1 MLYKNGSYI
10 KVGLVIVLH
19 ALLAVVDHVLRVED
33 DVLLLELLLVE
44 EVELLVLGWVVV
56 QPEEAVLHLQR
67 YIVVLFDCHWRLLL
81 HLAKHGRL
89 RCLLFIP
96 HEHMAHLFLFFSSI
110 LHRLQVPRE
119 SRRTARALHV
129 IEGDSLDLVRRDVV
143 QLLDLHLQ
151 VHRQIVFLLAL
162 PEGIGN
168 QQLLLLRDSSLRHSS
183 WVFGETGRKGV
194 LEEGRALEAVHS
206 GKQKIK

>member
-1 MLYKNGSYI
+1 MAEAGPADAQQRVLPQEMITLIFQALPICYMLYKNGSYI

-44 EVELLVLGWVVV
+44 EVELLVLGWVIV

-67 YIVVLFDCHWRLLL
+67 YVIVLFDGHWRLLL
-81 HLAKHGRL
+81 HLAKDGRL

-119 SRRTARALHV
+119 
-129 IEGDSLDLVRRDVV
+129 
-143 QLLDLHLQ
+143 
-151 VHRQIVFLLAL
+151 
-162 PEGIGN
+162 
-168 QQLLLLRDSSLRHSS
+168 
-183 WVFGETGRKGV
+183 GR
-194 LEEGRALEAVHS
+194 
-206 GKQKIK
+206 

>member
-1 MLYKNGSYI
+1 MLYKNGSHI

-19 ALLAVVDHVLRVED
+19 VLLAVVDHVLRVED

-67 YIVVLFDCHWRLLL
+67 YVVVLFDSHWRLLL

-96 HEHMAHLFLFFSSI
+96 REHMAHLFLFFSSI

-119 SRRTARALHV
+119 
-129 IEGDSLDLVRRDVV
+129 
-143 QLLDLHLQ
+143 
-151 VHRQIVFLLAL
+151 
-162 PEGIGN
+162 
-168 QQLLLLRDSSLRHSS
+168 
-183 WVFGETGRKGV
+183 GR
-194 LEEGRALEAVHS
+194 
-206 GKQKIK
+206 